1 MKYINV
7 AISGLLFFSTFANAG
22 WQDSL
27 GGILESVQK
36 SSPAQNSEPT
46 QKSSNLSTLDMNS
59 ALKQALGVGVNY
71 AVKSLGQQNGY
82 LNNPLAKIEL
92 PSGLATTANLVKQ
105 VGGEKYVNDLV
116 LSLNNA
122 ATEAAPKTAKIF
134 TDSITSMSITDAQK
148 ILKGSDNSATD
159 YFKKTTTTKLKQMIM
174 PIVKKSMS
182 SNSVATYYQ
191 SFQTF
196 YKANSGLVKNSQVG
210 GLANSFGLGGYLPSE
225 KDEDL
230 DSYVTNRAIDGLMV
244 MIAQKE
250 KEIRANPMMQSSNLI
265 QKVFSAF

>member
-1 MKYINV
+1 MRYISV
-7 AISGLLFFSTFANAG
+7 AVSAILLSATFASAG

-27 GGILESVQK
+27 GGIFESVQK
-36 SSPAQNSEPT
+36 TTPEK
-46 QKSSNLSTLDMNS
+46 KSSNISTLDMNG
-59 ALKQALGVGVNY
+59 ALKQALGVGVDY
-71 AVKSLGQQNGY
+71 AVKSLGQKNGY
-82 LNNPLAKIEL
+82 LNNPLARIEL
-92 PSGLATTANLVKQ
+92 PSGLATTASLVKQ
-105 VGGEKYVNDLV
+105 VGGEKYINDLV

-122 ATEAAPKTAKIF
+122 ATQAAPKTAKIF
-134 TDSITSMSITDAQK
+134 TKSITDMSITDAQK
-148 ILKGSDNSATD
+148 ILNGSENSATE
-159 YFKKTTTTKLKQMIM
+159 YFKKSTTTELRQMIM

-191 SFQTF
+191 AFQSF
-196 YKANSGLVKNSQVG
+196 YKANSGLVENSQVG
-210 GLANSFGLGGYLPSE
+210 TLANSFGLGGYLPSE

-250 KEIRANPMMQSSNLI
+250 KEIRANPMMQNSNLI

>member
-1 MKYINV
+1 MKYIHF
-7 AISGLLFFSTFANAG
+7 AIYGLLFFSTFANAG

-27 GGILESVQK
+27 GGMLESVQK
-36 SSPAQNSEPT
+36 SSPIQKSEAT
-46 QKSSNLSTLDMNS
+46 QKSSKFSTPDMNS
-59 ALKQALGVGVNY
+59 ALKQALSAGVGY
-71 AVKSLGQQNGY
+71 AVKNLGQQNGY
-82 LNNPLAKIEL
+82 LNNPLAKIGL
-92 PSGLATTANLVKQ
+92 PSGLETTASLVKQ

-134 TDSITSMSITDAQK
+134 TDSITNMSITDAQK
-148 ILKGSDNSATD
+148 ILKGSENSATE
-159 YFKKTTTTKLKQMIM
+159 YFKQNTTTQLRQMIM

-182 SNSVATYYQ
+182 NNSVATYYQ
-191 SFQTF
+191 SFQSF

-210 GLANSFGLGGYLPSE
+210 GLANSFGLGGYLPNE